1 MNVSHLHSCANS
13 SKQDRKRTLGKTLT
27 TGREMVIRARM
38 QAALLVVLEVDLDV
52 QVGLTAGWRGLCS
65 RQLWKEC
72 LLK

>member
-1 MNVSHLHSCANS
+1 
-13 SKQDRKRTLGKTLT
+13 
-27 TGREMVIRARM
+27 MVIRARM

-65 RQLWKEC
+65 RQLWKEG